1 MWKIVVFSFINIFM
15 FPVYG
20 QQQKFQLNKCDEY
33 ISVLGREGISEKSY
47 FDIIGRE
54 KYINLIKTFEM
65 NLNKINNGYP
75 DYYREYSIT
84 GGINYTTLYVH
95 LIPKSLIT
103 EKDRSNGNYYIK
115 RLGSKKTLE
124 VKYDIKKNKF
134 KIYHMPFTPREDC

>member
-1 MWKIVVFSFINIFM
+1 MWKIILLIFFSVPHFFI
-15 FPVYG
+15 YG
-20 QQQKFQLNKCDEY
+20 QQQVFHVNKCDEY

-47 FDIIGRE
+47 FNIVGRQ
-54 KYINLIKTFEM
+54 KYVELIKTFET
-65 NLNKINNGYP
+65 NFSKINNGYS
-75 DYYREYSIT
+75 DYYREYYIT
-84 GGINYTTLYVH
+84 GGIKYTALYVR
-95 LIPKSLIT
+95 LIPKNLIT